1 MQCPKCHSFQV
12 VHKDKEFHEMSH
24 RAKHHAGHGA
34 AHALQGHPGM
44 LVAIG
49 GGWLIGKAV
58 HALSHTYTC
67 LNSNCNHRFS

>member
-1 MQCPKCHSFQV
+1 MQCPKCYSSQV

-24 RAKHHAGHGA
+24 RAKHHAGHSA
-34 AHALQGHPGM
+34 AHTLQGHPAM

-58 HALSHTYTC
+58 HAFSHTYTC

>member
-24 RAKHHAGHGA
+24 RAKHHAGHSA
-34 AHALQGHPGM
+34 AHALQGHPAM

-58 HALSHTYTC
+58 HAFSHTYTC